1 MQLGFHLREMAAL
14 VMPVRLFNVLRQE
27 AKMKEPWPE
36 FFLSIFVAVT
46 LSAEYLFLGR
56 ASWIYDY
63 GAGLEVLP
71 TYLSLIRSGSN
82 FALWQPAIAGG
93 LDRFAFWGTG
103 DSPINLE
110 LILFSIFD
118 PWIANGIH
126 VVLSSVMPVSNYG
139 RDRDGNALDVRLKRP
154 PEKILALN
162 VRIKKYAEENG
173 HVYLDYFSAMV
184 DEHGLLKKELSED
197 GLHPNSAGY
206 AVMAPLAEQAIQATL
221 AGKAS
226 K

>member
-14 VMPVRLFNVLRQE
+14 VMPVRLFNVLRQD
-27 AKMKEPWPE
+27 AKMKELWPE

-126 VVLSSVMPVSNYG
+126 VVLQKFCIVFFT
-139 RDRDGNALDVRLKRP
+139 ALLARQQKRASP
-154 PEKILALN
+154 GHHGHTIWRHSAESLA
-162 VRIKKYAEENG
+162 VTQP
-173 HVYLDYFSAMV
+173 
-184 DEHGLLKKELSED
+184 HG
-197 GLHPNSAGY
+197 
-206 AVMAPLAEQAIQATL
+206 
-221 AGKAS
+221 
-226 K
+226 

>member
-1 MQLGFHLREMAAL
+1 MATSSPPCFTFARSSRRKSIARPLPVTHRLVTTTPGFHASFAMA
-14 VMPVRLFNVLRQE
+14 
-27 AKMKEPWPE
+27 
-36 FFLSIFVAVT
+36 
-46 LSAEYLFLGR
+46 
-56 ASWIYDY
+56 
-63 GAGLEVLP
+63 
-71 TYLSLIRSGSN
+71 
-82 FALWQPAIAGG
+82 
-93 LDRFAFWGTG
+93 
-103 DSPINLE
+103 E
-110 LILFSIFD
+110 LAR
-118 PWIANGIH
+118 ANGIH

-139 RDRDGNALDVRLKRP
+139 RDRDGNTLDVRLKRP

-162 VRIKKYAEENG
+162 VWIKKYAEENG

-184 DEHGLLKKELSED
+184 DEHGLLKKGLSED